1 MLTTTDLSIAADVQS
16 SAIARLEII
25 STDGYCGHPGECWD
39 LLVTFNSGS
48 KVYRYAWEDEAE
60 CQRWFDLLSNEE
72 SKAATSWG
80 REFHRALKHG
90 DIEEIDI

>member
-16 SAIARLEII
+16 SAIARLEIV
-25 STDGYCGHPGECWD
+25 SAEDNVWD

-48 KVYRYAWEDEAE
+48 KVYRYAWEDEGE

-90 DIEEIDI
+90 DIEQIDI

>member
-25 STDGYCGHPGECWD
+25 SADDNLWD

-90 DIEEIDI
+90 DIEEINM